1 MSAPTGTPVC
11 LIEKINGA
19 RRSGVTRARM
29 WELAGVETEAA
40 PSSRAPSGNSH
51 SCADA
56 VTSRLDPMSSR
67 ATWLTRSGP

>member
-11 LIEKINGA
+11 LIEKISGA

-40 PSSRAPSGNSH
+40 PSSNAPSGNSH
-51 SCADA
+51 NSPEA
-56 VTSRLDPMSSR
+56 VTSRLAPMSSR
-67 ATWLTRSGP
+67 AIWLTRNGP